1 MAVIKKHRRITAA
14 DDDMDFGGGAFDD
27 DMPDDMSDDVLDDDD
42 GFNDQLDDIAD
53 DIEDMKDE
61 VDDIQ
66 EDDPNIEVDNNIDG
80 HYIAECDRCHG
91 IFISAVSQSD
101 QDVEKITGVCPL
113 CDHETDQYLKWV
125 VKSVE

>member
-1 MAVIKKHRRITAA
+1 MDITKKSRVVAA
-14 DDDMDFGGGAFDD
+14 DDDFDQFDEPTVD
-27 DMPDDMSDDVLDDDD
+27 DEEMIEDDD

-61 VDDIQ
+61 VDDID

-80 HYIAECDRCHG
+80 HYIAECESCHG
-91 IFISAVSQSD
+91 IFISAVSESEE
-101 QDVEKITGVCPL
+101 VITKISGVCPL
-113 CDHETDQYLKWV
+113 CDKETDQYLKWV